1 MLRQRPVSSVKG
13 SVRGLGALGP
23 LGVSLLGM
31 SQMSYIS
38 SCAIKV
44 PSSSTREHIP
54 TSQSSDSSPSCI
66 PTPRD
71 ELHSIL
77 YSWIKNMNK
86 LSSLID
92 CLQELISTTPADH
105 WSELLRQVVA
115 SRAAPKKQQEQFM
128 EFLQMSKEYA
138 NGYLLDISAEIQQ
151 HNTLSEK
158 LKGRL
163 EAVNKLCGEA
173 VNLQMLYESGT
184 VAAMHDLRA
193 TGKAASCRLQRQELR
208 L

>member
-1 MLRQRPVSSVKG
+1 
-13 SVRGLGALGP
+13 
-23 LGVSLLGM
+23 
-31 SQMSYIS
+31 
-38 SCAIKV
+38 
-44 PSSSTREHIP
+44 
-54 TSQSSDSSPSCI
+54 
-66 PTPRD
+66 
-71 ELHSIL
+71 
-77 YSWIKNMNK
+77 MNK

-92 CLQELISTTPADH
+92 CLQELISTAPADH

-128 EFLQMSKEYA
+128 EFLQMSEEYA

-163 EAVNKLCGEA
+163 EAVNKLRGEA